1 MDQGKIEEVVRNI
14 LEQEI
19 GHKKNDNISPLLQDV
34 RDSVEAKINTASSDS
49 DDTSL
54 LDNITEEV
62 KSRIG

>member
-49 DDTSL
+49 DDASL